1 MRVRINPAATGWRW
15 VREGM
20 GTFWRQPLAMSGL
33 FFMFIAA
40 ASVLSL
46 LPQIGTLIS
55 LALVPAATLGLMAAT
70 RVAREGRFPMPSV
83 LLTAF
88 RGGQPRLQ
96 AMLLLGGLYAVCV
109 LLIIGAAG
117 LFAGDAPPPPPLP
130 EGGELT
136 PEAMGA
142 AMRVTPGTWL
152 VMLLYLPVALSFW
165 HAPPLVFWHG
175 VKSLKSLFFSLVAC
189 WSNKG
194 ALLLYT
200 LGWVG
205 VIMFVMTTFITL
217 GTLFGGGQALGVLFY
232 PTLLFLASMYH
243 TSLWF
248 TFRDSFELDA
258 PEAQPLPSPPDDGDR
273 A

>member
-1 MRVRINPAATGWRW
+1 MRVRINPPGTGWRW

-33 FFMFIAA
+33 FFMFMAVA
-40 ASVLSL
+40 TVLSL
-46 LPQIGTLIS
+46 VPQIGAVVS

-70 RVAREGRFPMPSV
+70 RVAREGRFPMPAV
-83 LLTAF
+83 LFTAF
-88 RGGQPRLQ
+88 RGGQQRMQ

-109 LLIIGAAG
+109 LIILGAAS
-117 LFAGDAPPPPPLP
+117 LFGGDAPVPPPVPG
-130 EGGELT
+130 GGEMT
-136 PEAMGA
+136 PEAMSA
-142 AMRVTPGTWL
+142 ALRVTPGTWIA
-152 VMLLYLPVALSFW
+152 MLLYLPVLMAFW

-175 VKSLKSLFFSLVAC
+175 VKPLKSLFFSLVAC

-194 ALLLYT
+194 ALVLFS

-205 VIMFVMTTFITL
+205 VFMLAGAAFVTL
-217 GTLFGGGQALGVLFY
+217 GTLFGGAQAMGVMVY
-232 PTLLFLASMYH
+232 PIVLFLASMYH

-248 TFRDSFELDA
+248 TFRDSFELET
-258 PEAQPLPSPPDDGDR
+258 PEDQALPSPSDDGDP